1 MRTPTNGLAAAATA
15 LDKLVAQAVAEGATL
30 TMEAQTFATP
40 NAWKAWEQ
48 SMEQTYGHKF
58 TLQQVPGPSMP
69 EVAGRIV
76 QEVAAGQQGST
87 DIYIGNATHFAA
99 LKTGNALVSVPWMD
113 IAPDVD
119 PNAVSADGTGLLYN
133 SRLKPVLYYNT
144 NLVPNK
150 AEVPTTLAELANPRW
165 KGKFATTVY
174 ASTWDRIT
182 LIWGAEYMNQ
192 YMPGIVSNVSGLLRC
207 GDTGQLASG
216 KFALFFA
223 CGDTASLEVLKAQ
236 GAPVDYVWFKDILFM
251 DPQYVGVPKN
261 SPHSAMAELFAVFL
275 QTPGAQ
281 QIYEKDK
288 FECSAFV
295 KGTSCYDTYQK
306 ALTSQVKPTVFDLTY
321 ILEVGDKLDAYIQH
335 YSTAFKEGKWTP
347 LP

>member
-1 MRTPTNGLAAAATA
+1 
-15 LDKLVAQAVAEGATL
+15 
-30 TMEAQTFATP
+30 
-40 NAWKAWEQ
+40 
-48 SMEQTYGHKF
+48 
-58 TLQQVPGPSMP
+58 
-69 EVAGRIV
+69 
-76 QEVAAGQQGST
+76 
-87 DIYIGNATHFAA
+87 
-99 LKTGNALVSVPWMD
+99 MD

-251 DPQYVGVPKN
+251 DPQYFGVPKN